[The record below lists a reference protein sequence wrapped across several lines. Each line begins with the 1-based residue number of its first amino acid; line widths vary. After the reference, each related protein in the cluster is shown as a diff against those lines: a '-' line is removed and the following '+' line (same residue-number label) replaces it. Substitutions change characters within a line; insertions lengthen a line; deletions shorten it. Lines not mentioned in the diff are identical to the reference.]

1 MNCFHTKRSALFFAC
16 SSLREGRETRSR
28 IAGRRKKV
36 AFPHALEHG
45 TTLVLE
51 GDAGRQEHSQGQ
63 PVLSYCWLLCK
74 RLTQP
79 GGINLSPRDTDFTIK
94 DLRLSS
100 SVESSQDSLPR
111 KITFCYTQLNLHKTH
126 LNVDSDHLV

>member
-1 MNCFHTKRSALFFAC
+1 MNCFHMKRSALFFC
-16 SSLREGRETRSR
+16 LQFVKRGKRNEKQNC
-28 IAGRRKKV
+28 RKK
-36 AFPHALEHG
+36 EKGCISSRSG
-45 TTLVLE
+45 TWHHV
-51 GDAGRQEHSQGQ
+51 DAGRQDHSQGQ
-63 PVLSYCWLLCK
+63 SVLSYCWLLCK

-94 DLRLSS
+94 DLGLSS

>member
-1 MNCFHTKRSALFFAC
+1 MRCSALFFAC
-16 SSLREGRETRSR
+16 SSLREGREKRSR

-51 GDAGRQEHSQGQ
+51 GDAGRQDHSQGQ
-63 PVLSYCWLLCK
+63 SVLSYCWLLCK

-79 GGINLSPRDTDFTIK
+79 GGINLSPRDTDFIIK

-111 KITFCYTQLNLHKTH
+111 KITFVTH
-126 LNVDSDHLV
+126 N